1 MYAEKG
7 IGSSIIKD
15 KDCLPDAVLL
25 KWLRDYDDVI
35 EVEQIQI
42 DPEYADIKDKAM
54 IYFNSLGAKIC
65 IPLVFYGRLLGLIT
79 LGKKGSLSPFT
90 ISDIKLLSMFRIE
103 AAVALSNSL
112 SYTALQ
118 MLKGELEN
126 KVRERTDELAK
137 AYIELKKNTKKTKEV
152 ARLKSL
158 FIANVSH
165 ELRTPLS
172 SIIGFS
178 ELLGNKDF
186 GELTDKQD
194 KYLNIIQKSSKHL
207 LHLINN
213 VLDLSKIDAGKMPVT
228 VSEFSIS
235 DLLRDAVEEFLPIV
249 SKKGD

>member
-137 AYIELKKNTKKTKEV
+137 AYIELKKNTKRQK
-152 ARLKSL
+152 RLQ
-158 FIANVSH
+158 
-165 ELRTPLS
+165 
-172 SIIGFS
+172 G
-178 ELLGNKDF
+178 
-186 GELTDKQD
+186 
-194 KYLNIIQKSSKHL
+194 
-207 LHLINN
+207 
-213 VLDLSKIDAGKMPVT
+213 
-228 VSEFSIS
+228 
-235 DLLRDAVEEFLPIV
+235 
-249 SKKGD
+249 